1 MSYIQV
7 PIMGAGTIANPYRPN
22 FSPVDVQALN
32 IPWSAHIPGNA
43 AGVPLFANAVVWIPD
58 SITLPSGLNVVVVN
72 KATARATILSRTRGL
87 SFDGIEGV
95 DPRG

>member
-7 PIMGAGTIANPYRPN
+7 PITGAGTIKNPYRPN
-22 FSPVDVQALN
+22 FSPVDVQALG

-43 AGVPLFANAVVWIPD
+43 LGVPLFADAVVWIPD
-58 SITLPSGLNVVVVN
+58 SIALPGGLNVVVVN
-72 KATARATILSRTRGL
+72 KATARATILSRTHGL
-87 SFDGIEGV
+87 SLDGIEGV